1 MDPERIARAI
11 EWIKKNPKTTRTP
24 IAELEQRKERLEKE
38 LANCAIQKSA
48 LDAQNEILKRDL
60 IQIKNKNIVSQFM
73 LMKVSEVL
81 K

>member
-38 LANCAIQKSA
+38 LADCANQKSA
-48 LDAQNEILKRDL
+48 LETQNEILTRDL
-60 IQIKNKNIVSQFM
+60 IKNRNENIVSQFM